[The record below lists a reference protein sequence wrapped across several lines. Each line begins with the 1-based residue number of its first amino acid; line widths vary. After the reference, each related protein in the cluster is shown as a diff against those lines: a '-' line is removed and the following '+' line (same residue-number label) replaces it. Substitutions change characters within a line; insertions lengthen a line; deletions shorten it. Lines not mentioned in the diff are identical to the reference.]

1 MQTIAKTMAAR
12 PMTSITLAAM
22 LLLVSVGITE
32 VAGDGSKSTGSSK
45 GNDMARVGD
54 LVVEVCKNMS
64 SDILKNKVHFDE
76 EPCISVLRS
85 DNRSAVAKDH
95 GDLAIVAFDIL
106 EHHSKE
112 IASKIDSLLHSL
124 KVHNWTE
131 RALQFCVADYA
142 AVLHTIPLCRNIFL
156 DVKPLGTK
164 AGYQDAIVALECVD
178 RLGVATSD
186 CNSWMINNWDYNQV
200 DIFFDVTRHV
210 SLAWGLIEMATDTL
224 DDHSTW

>member
-12 PMTSITLAAM
+12 PLTSITLAAM
-22 LLLVSVGITE
+22 LLLVSLGIAK
-32 VAGDGSKSTGSSK
+32 VAGDDSKNTGSNK

-64 SDILKNKVHFDE
+64 DGFLKQIHFDE

-106 EHHSKE
+106 EHRSKE
-112 IASKIDSLLHSL
+112 IASKIDSLLHGL
-124 KVHNWTE
+124 TAHNWTE

-142 AVLHTIPLCRNIFL
+142 TVLHTIPLCRNMFL
-156 DVKPLGTK
+156 DVKPLGRK
-164 AGYQDAIVALECVD
+164 AGYEDAIVALECVD
-178 RLGVATSD
+178 RLGVATRD
-186 CNSWMINNWDYNQV
+186 CSLRMINNWDYNQV
-200 DIFFDVTRHV
+200 EVFFDVTRHV